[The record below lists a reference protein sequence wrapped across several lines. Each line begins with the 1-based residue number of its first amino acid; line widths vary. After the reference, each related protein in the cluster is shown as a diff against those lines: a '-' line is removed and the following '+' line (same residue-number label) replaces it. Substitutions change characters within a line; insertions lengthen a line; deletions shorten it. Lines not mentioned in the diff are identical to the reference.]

1 MLVICCALKIALT
14 RGVYG
19 IAQLPSSE
27 YGRRGAYA
35 RFWVNINSKYV
46 AAYLRNTA
54 DICHCQNH
62 FFSLGV
68 RHPVT
73 IEQTEN

>member
-1 MLVICCALKIALT
+1 MLVICCAREELKIALP

-35 RFWVNINSKYV
+35 RFRVNINSKYV
-46 AAYLRNTA
+46 
-54 DICHCQNH
+54 
-62 FFSLGV
+62 
-68 RHPVT
+68 
-73 IEQTEN
+73 